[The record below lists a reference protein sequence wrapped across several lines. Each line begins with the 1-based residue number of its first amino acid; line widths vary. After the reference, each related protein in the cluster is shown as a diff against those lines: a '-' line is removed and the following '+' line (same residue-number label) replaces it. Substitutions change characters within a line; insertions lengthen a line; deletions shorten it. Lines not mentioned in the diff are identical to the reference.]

1 MVLEVKAKVSY
12 KHKQILAGLNKL
24 IGSLPPF
31 DNWLQRQYNLFFFER
46 IIIQNIDENI
56 ICVVKINRYTTFW

>member
-1 MVLEVKAKVSY
+1 MALEVKVMVSD
-12 KHKQILAGLNKL
+12 KNKKILAGLNKL

-31 DNWLQRQYNLFFFER
+31 DNWLQRQYNLFFCER

-56 ICVVKINRYTTFW
+56 QNNMQL

>member
-12 KHKQILAGLNKL
+12 KHKKILAGLNKL

-56 ICVVKINRYTTFW
+56 QNNMRLKR